1 MDRLLKAKYRKGLDP
16 REQPVYTIAEAA
28 RYLGINSQTLTTW
41 LVGRPYETKAG
52 RRTWQ
57 PVIKPADEKLRLL
70 SFYNL
75 AEAHV
80 LAATRYE
87 HEIPF
92 WAVRE
97 AIKTIV
103 KQYPKS
109 RKHPLLADD
118 FLTQGKEIFVKR
130 VNELLNLSSPQL
142 SLAIMDSFLVRVL
155 RDDDRNPFKVF
166 PLRKGEEDDKVVSIV
181 AGVAS
186 SRPIIDS
193 TGTPVLA
200 VWRRFKAGEDPK
212 YIAEDFEVEIS
223 QVERAISYFER
234 RAA

>member
-1 MDRLLKAKYRKGLDP
+1 M
-16 REQPVYTIAEAA
+16 
-28 RYLGINSQTLTTW
+28 
-41 LVGRPYETKAG
+41 
-52 RRTWQ
+52 WQ
-57 PVIKPADEKLRLL
+57 PVIKPADENLRLL

-80 LAATRYE
+80 LSATRYE
-87 HEIPF
+87 HEVPF

-97 AIKTIV
+97 AIKSIRR
-103 KQYPKS
+103 KYAKS

-118 FLTQGKEIFVKR
+118 FFTQGKELFVKK
-130 VNELLNLSSPQL
+130 VNELVNLSSGQL

-155 RDDDRNPFKVF
+155 RDNDRNPFKVF
-166 PLRKGEEDDKVVSIV
+166 PLRKGENDDKVVSIV

-200 VWRRFKAGEDPK
+200 VWRRFKAGEDPQ
-212 YIAEDFEVEIS
+212 YIAQDFDVEIS